1 MSQSRAD
8 DHENDHQR
16 AAHAR
21 RHDAGGFGGAGRIAR
36 PYLSQLENGERN
48 LSLNLQK
55 RLADALGCDPRDL
68 VDFEAGPESDE
79 DVLLRAFRSMPA
91 DWRRVIVQMAQ
102 KLTF

>member
-1 MSQSRAD
+1 MKTTIKELRTRAGMTQAD
-8 DHENDHQR
+8 L
-16 AAHAR
+16 AAR
-21 RHDAGGFGGAGRIAR
+21 VEITR

-55 RLADALGCDPRDL
+55 RLTDALGCDPRDL